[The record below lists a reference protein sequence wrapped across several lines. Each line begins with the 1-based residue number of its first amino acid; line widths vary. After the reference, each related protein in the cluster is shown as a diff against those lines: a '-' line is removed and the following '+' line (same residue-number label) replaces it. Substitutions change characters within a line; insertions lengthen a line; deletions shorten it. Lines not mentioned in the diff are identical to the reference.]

1 MQEQIDKDGTSVE
14 EKRRLEALMPSK
26 LMALTYL
33 EDPSSAPTQGRMDLG
48 NGFAAYVRDYDE
60 AAAEKLLADAQY
72 DVGRVLYAAQ
82 QGQLHNLDF
91 IKHPENYIR
100 GAADADEPPIW
111 VKRVS
116 SETRD
121 AAVEKS
127 YLEAQR

>member
-1 MQEQIDKDGTSVE
+1 
-14 EKRRLEALMPSK
+14 
-26 LMALTYL
+26 MALTYL
-33 EDPSSAPTQGRMDLG
+33 EDPSAAPTQGRMDLG

-60 AAAEKLLADAQY
+60 IAAEKLLADAQY
-72 DVGRVLYAAQ
+72 DIGRVLYAAQ

-100 GAADADEPPIW
+100 GAANVDASPIW

-121 AAVEKS
+121 AAAEKS